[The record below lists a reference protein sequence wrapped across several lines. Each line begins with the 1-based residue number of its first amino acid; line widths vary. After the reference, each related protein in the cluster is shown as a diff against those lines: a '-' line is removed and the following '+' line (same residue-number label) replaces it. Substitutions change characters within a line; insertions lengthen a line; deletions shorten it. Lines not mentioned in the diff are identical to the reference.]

1 MANVKRG
8 DVVSIDHE
16 TQYVTMVNKETRETF
31 VAPIMAMTRP
41 EIMSA
46 YAFLFPGSGRLLGHT
61 TEEMREALLFAR
73 PIANVEDGDD
83 LAPMPVPMPAPT
95 PDAQDNDIEDNG
107 DAQEFL
113 GRRQDGKLERHPD
126 FELAETAGTYG
137 NPLEQ
142 LVRVIARDEAEKV
155 VVPGEIDEDKVRE
168 IARQEAAKNA
178 PRITRIELP
187 DQEPREIEGIVHP
200 VMSTVLK
207 MLSRKTN
214 VYLAGPAGTGKSTIL
229 EQAAELL
236 GVEFSSISCH
246 SQMTGAALFGY
257 QNMTGEYVPTE
268 FRKRFEH
275 GGVFCI
281 DEIDNGNTAI
291 ISALNQALSNS
302 VCAFPDGMIRKNDSF
317 MVGATGNTFGTGPT
331 ALHAGRVQLDFA
343 SRTRFFGLYVGEDA
357 EIERAMIDSTGLDES
372 SALDWHNVIHDLRR
386 AVETLEMRVPVSMRH
401 AMIGAKALAA
411 GMTRDEALAG
421 TVFFGVP
428 VEQVAKIREESGVK

>member
-1 MANVKRG
+1 MANTKRG
-8 DVVSIDHE
+8 DVVSIDHDTKMVEMIHPE
-16 TQYVTMVNKETRETF
+16 TGRVTI
-31 VAPIMAMTRP
+31 APISEMFRP

-46 YAFLFPGSGRLLGHT
+46 YAFLFPGSGRLLGYT
-61 TEEMREALLFAR
+61 TDEMRAALLNAR
-73 PIANVEDGDD
+73 PIAHVEDSDD
-83 LAPMPVPMPAPT
+83 LAPMPVPMPVPT
-95 PDAQDNDIEDNG
+95 PDAQDIEGEQLDADIDAWAE
-107 DAQEFL
+107 AQEIEHAEFL
-113 GRRQDGKLERHPD
+113 SLMPEEPRD
-126 FELAETAGTYG
+126 
-137 NPLEQ
+137 PLEQ
-142 LVRVIARDEAEKV
+142 LVRIIARDEAEKV
-155 VVPGEIDEDKVRE
+155 VVPADIDEDKVRE
-168 IARQEAAKNA
+168 IARQEVAKNA

-257 QNMTGEYVPTE
+257 QNMTGDYVPTE

-302 VCAFPDGMIRKNDSF
+302 VCAFPDGMIRKHEWF

-386 AVETLEMRVPVSMRH
+386 AVETLDMRVPVSMRH